1 MRGPP
6 SPSSILFYNLLPL
19 TFAPHFS
26 SKNALRYSY
35 NSLYACLPD
44 MAWLLNKSRVSN
56 LSAHFSGGTHE
67 SVNILNLK
75 FRTSA
80 CVNFSSRFAVLA

>member
-1 MRGPP
+1 MYNLP
-6 SPSSILFYNLLPL
+6 SILFYNLLPL

-44 MAWLLNKSRVSN
+44 IAWLLKKQSQIRIII
-56 LSAHFSGGTHE
+56 LAGRTHE

-80 CVNFSSRFAVLA
+80 CVNFSSKLAVLA